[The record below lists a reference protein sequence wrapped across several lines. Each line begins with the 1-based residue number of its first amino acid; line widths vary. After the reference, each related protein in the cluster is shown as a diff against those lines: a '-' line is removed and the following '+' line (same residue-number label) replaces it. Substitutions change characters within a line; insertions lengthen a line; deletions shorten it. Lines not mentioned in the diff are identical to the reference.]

1 LWDNYD
7 ADWKGALEYHADS
20 DSVARI
26 REILVA
32 MAAKNGVEIDA
43 DLSLEDMI
51 EEYDEDQEIIHAIQR
66 AVNDSES
73 DAYADDL
80 YKKLK
85 EALEELGTVEK
96 MDYEGVV
103 LRVNVGSYI
112 DDLEEDVYEEISDRC
127 NDDMSCMFD
136 EMMGEWIDKPDFRF
150 NDNYYSPDIN
160 NEYFNELLQELL
172 DEIKIEEINESK
184 VMIKN
189 MLRENFV
196 PKVVNE
202 VSKDIYDLINT
213 KYSNSRIIMSH
224 EPEIKFRE
232 KKQQE
237 KGYKPNGLWYGI
249 GPSWVNFVRSE
260 MPTRETEHVFKID
273 IDESKMKIIRN
284 YEDLLEFEKEYSTPI
299 EGMYS
304 FNNRYLYIDWER
316 VARDYSGIEIAPY
329 ISEARMKHMWYY
341 GWDLASGCIWRK
353 GVITKITKIS

>member
-1 LWDNYD
+1 MV
-7 ADWKGALEYHADS
+7 K
-20 DSVARI
+20 
-26 REILVA
+26 A
-32 MAAKNGVEIDA
+32 MAAKNGVEIDE

-51 EEYDEDQEIIHAIQR
+51 EEYDEDQEIIHSIQR

-73 DAYADDL
+73 DAYVDDI

-85 EALEELGTVEK
+85 EALEELGTVER
-96 MDYEGVV
+96 MDDSGVV
-103 LRVNVGSYI
+103 LRVNVGKYI

-127 NDDMSCMFD
+127 DDDMSCMFD
-136 EMMGEWIDKPDFRF
+136 EMIGEWVDKPDFRF
-150 NDNYYSPDIN
+150 DDRYYSPDIDDR
-160 NEYFNELLQELL
+160 YFNELLQERL
-172 DEIKIEEINESK
+172 DEIRIEEINEGK

-189 MLRENFV
+189 MLRESLV

-202 VSKDIYDLINT
+202 VSKEVYDLINT

-232 KKQQE
+232 KTQQE

-341 GWDLASGCIWRK
+341 GWDLASGCIWGS
-353 GVITKITKIS
+353 GVIRKFKRLS